1 MNLKCFLI
9 ALLLFSG
16 VVERSSC
23 QISYNKKAIGSI
35 GTAPKT
41 GTFET
46 NASLDNV
53 DVTSGTLKIS
63 IPLYEIKVNDISVPI
78 TLSYSAFGIKV
89 GQEAG
94 PCGMGWELSA
104 GGKISTNIQGRKDDL
119 SGIGIQSNS
128 LPSNIDVPGYY
139 DPKGDHKAFT
149 QDVIDGKRDGAWDTY
164 AYSLPNGSGGTY
176 TKSGLTFP
184 YDPLIIIEHPWKIK
198 TTDGLIYNFTSGD
211 RKQSKKRVYYDP
223 HATPPTYV
231 VDTSF
236 TRDPQTSEWFDYDLA
251 SIESVKFK
259 STVSFTYHNITSAD
273 TLNKMARVTTS
284 ESIPFYR
291 NVQPKY
297 EGYGGAIENGPKI
310 YQIGEPVIS
319 QSRTEYLTHSRIE
332 SINFPNGRVS
342 FDYGNE
348 ILGRDVMTAMR
359 IYKKE
364 GTAYTTMKLYKFKY
378 DESEVSYGHYL
389 TGIDVYD
396 ANDVKGDSWEFAY
409 FQKMPV
415 PPNRQTTATNF
426 QDKWGFYNGAS
437 LNKTL
442 LEHPDSVLALNLKN
456 HHPIVESQD
465 SYASNVKRIF
475 YVRREATEKYGF
487 ENAVSVNGGTKYS
500 INFANRGFD
509 FNQALKGTLTSV
521 KTPAG
526 AKFVYEYEPHKFQQT
541 TYSNGVSSL
550 KTFVGGGFRIKS
562 ITRKLEHDSLYQY
575 TDNGK
580 SVKTTYEYGNAS
592 MVLSETAAVKNG
604 YGQVTIPGNVMGHVS
619 KYYYSSLESLTSYNN
634 IMLLSHPVNNMSQ
647 SGGSYAMYASVT
659 KYITNSSG
667 QGPYG
672 KIAYFN
678 DLPANADA
686 PDYRWKPGYAYW
698 TLDDINLPLAVN
710 NPGVQREIKNKTY
723 GVIEYAYKN
732 GAYEAVKETKTEFKS
747 FSQPLTSANKTL
759 SYFGSLGAQLSGP
772 LPSYTSSSPIKDNP
786 WHEGSLYL
794 YNQLGGS
801 GEGSLD
807 YYSQCQLAT
816 ESNTPNFEG
825 KYAYEFINLAEFS
838 NCIKKDTERITVFDD
853 NGYTQTITDVKYHYD
868 NPLHLLPTRIFT
880 KNSLGDSVI
889 TTTKYAQDY
898 AANYPGQMTD
908 QMVSEKQCLADPVEE
923 YITFKKG
930 GIGTTYIKN
939 WTINTY
945 KLDDGAIYNDKVFQ
959 RKLSSAQVPFSASGF
974 NGGEGSINL
983 ANFRQQVSY
992 DLYKKGNV
1000 HKYTELNG
1008 SSNVVLWGYE
1018 NQLPVAKVSNANNT
1032 SSVNDPN
1039 GRYTSADVAYTSFET
1054 NDAGNW
1060 TFTGTPVSDVSG
1072 PSGKKVYSLA
1082 TGNITKTNGTPST
1095 TKYIL
1100 SYWYK
1105 YGASVTVTGGTVS
1118 AAVVKN
1124 TYGEWSYAEREVS
1137 AVSGTVTV
1145 SGTGYIDELRFHPYE
1160 SQMTTYTYEP
1170 QIGISAVM
1178 DPKGKLQFYEYDSKQ
1193 RLKNIKDQDGNI
1205 VKSYKYQEASGL

>member
-9 ALLLFSG
+9 ALLLFTG

-104 GGKISTNIQGRKDDL
+104 GGKISTNIQGKRDDL
-119 SGIGIQSNS
+119 FNVGIQS
-128 LPSNIDVPGYY
+128 LPLPVNIENPGVYN
-139 DPKGDHKAFT
+139 PKDDGNHKAFT

-184 YDPLIIIEHPWKIK
+184 YDPLIVIEHPWKIK
-198 TTDGLIYNFTSGD
+198 TTDGLVYNFTNGD
-211 RKQSKKRVYYDP
+211 RKQSKKRTYYEPNSTSVPQYIGD
-223 HATPPTYV
+223 A
-231 VDTSF
+231 SF

-251 SIESVKFK
+251 SIESIKFK
-259 STVSFTYHNITSAD
+259 STVSFTYASITD
-273 TLNKMARVTTS
+273 TSKLSKMARVSTS
-284 ESIPFYR
+284 ESMPFYR
-291 NVQPKY
+291 NVKA
-297 EGYGGAIENGPKI
+297 EDADGGAKEDMNKI
-310 YQIGEPVIS
+310 YNIGEPVIS
-319 QSRTEYLTHSRIE
+319 QSKTEYLSHTRII
-332 SINFPNGRVS
+332 SIDFPNGRVS

-359 IYKKE
+359 IYQKE
-364 GTAYTTMKLYKFKY
+364 GSVYTTLKRYVFNY
-378 DESEVSYGHYL
+378 DENEVSYGHYL
-389 TGIDVYD
+389 IGIDVYD
-396 ANDVKGDSWEFAY
+396 ANEVKGDSWAFNY
-409 FQKMPV
+409 FQKLPV
-415 PPNRQTTATNF
+415 PPNKESVNTNS
-426 QDKWGFYNGAS
+426 QDRWGFYNNAY
-437 LNKTL
+437 NRTL
-442 LEHPDSVLALNLKN
+442 LEHPDSVMALNLKN
-456 HHPIVESQD
+456 HYPIVESE
-465 SYASNVKRIF
+465 YAVNSKLIYYTRP
-475 YVRREATEKYGF
+475 EATEKYGF
-487 ENAVSVNGGTKYS
+487 FNGAPYQGTTRYY
-500 INFANRGFD
+500 INFANRSFD
-509 FNQALKGTLTSV
+509 FNHALKGTLTGV
-521 KTPAG
+521 TTPTG
-526 AKFVYEYEPHKFQQT
+526 AQYTYEYEPHKSRQNI
-541 TYSNGVSSL
+541 YLSGSLSS
-550 KTFVGGGFRIKS
+550 KTFGGGGIRVKS
-562 ITRKLEHDSLYQY
+562 ITRTLGHDSLYIN
-575 TDNGK
+575 TDYGK
-580 SVKTTYEYGNAS
+580 SVKTRYEYGEGNLTLA
-592 MVLSETAAVKNG
+592 ETADTRNG
-604 YGQVTIPGNVMGHVS
+604 YGQVTIPGNVLGHVS
-619 KYYYSSLESLTSYNN
+619 KYYRTSLSTLYSFNN

-647 SGGSYAMYASVT
+647 SGGSYGMYASVT

-672 KIAYFN
+672 KTAYFN
-678 DLPANADA
+678 YLPYYASA
-686 PDYRWKPGYAYW
+686 PDYKWTAGYSTW
-698 TLDDINLPLAVN
+698 SLNDISLPKVVN
-710 NPGVQREIKNKTY
+710 NPGVQKEVQNKTY
-723 GVIEYAYKN
+723 AVLEYAYKN
-732 GAYEAVKETKTEFKS
+732 GIYNVVKQTETGFKF
-747 FSQPLTSANKTL
+747 FSAPLTSANKTL

-772 LPSYTSSSPIKDNP
+772 LPSYTSSSPVNDNP
-786 WHEGSLYL
+786 WHEGSAYL
-794 YNQLGGS
+794 YNQLGNS
-801 GEGSLD
+801 GAGKMD
-807 YYSQCQLAT
+807 YYSQCQLAM
-816 ESNTPNFEG
+816 ESQTPNFEG

-838 NCIKKDTERITVFDD
+838 NCIKKDTEKITVFDD

-930 GIGTTYIKN
+930 GLGTAYIKN

-945 KLDDGAIYNDKVFQ
+945 KLDDGAIYSDKVFQ
-959 RKLSSAQVPFSASGF
+959 RKLNSAQVPFSASGF

-1008 SSNVVLWGYE
+1008 SANVVLWGYE

-1054 NDAGNW
+1054 SDAGNW

-1170 QIGISAVM
+1170 QIGISAVF

-1205 VKSYKYQEASGL
+1205 VKSYQYQEASGL